1 MCHVRPCKLELGFWV
16 PLDRRKPLR
25 GGRLWGCCLGVL
37 SGIYG
42 KHYPQI
48 WQFWAPKSAE
58 NLVPGRPGTKF
69 STPALNLVPGTAVHV
84 LDSTKCTNLVL
95 SSTTVQ
101 LQYMYMYS
109 CILQLHGCAAVQ
121 LYTAVRLYSCA
132 REPYRTKIK
141 K

>member
-1 MCHVRPCKLELGFWV
+1 MQTGIPVLGA
-16 PLDRRKPLR
+16 PGPPETM
-25 GGRLWGCCLGVL
+25 GGLVCGGAVWGCFRA
-37 SGIYG
+37 YME
-42 KHYPQI
+42 KQYPQI

-101 LQYMYMYS
+101 LQYMYYS
-109 CILQLHGCAAVQ
+109 CTAAQPYSSTQ
-121 LYTAVRLYSCA
+121 LYGCTAA
-132 REPYRTKIK
+132 QP
-141 K
+141 